1 MADLPSKDLLA
12 LQGVVRNMDMGHFG
26 GVPVRIQS
34 QTSPEATERIR
45 DACCRQQ

>member
-34 QTSPEATERIR
+34 EGIR